1 VRSRAEAASGM
12 PRLLSVEELAEM
24 LQVPVNTVYQW
35 RHRGEGPRPIRL
47 GRHLRFDPVDVARWL
62 ETRKAASVNPHRVR

>member
-1 VRSRAEAASGM
+1 M
-12 PRLLSVEELAEM
+12 PRLLSVGELAEM

-62 ETRKAASVNPHRVR
+62 ETRKAASVSRYEVG